1 MKVIAAATIMGLVS
15 TLGFL
20 IGLQI
25 QFAFA
30 APLIEFLMNPDFDIQ
45 SGNSSGS
52 IVCDPICHL
61 SNNSGGSNGG
71 NSNTDA
77 QPAYQLTV
85 NVPSHTSDSSTVGIS
100 ITTANGYT
108 READLS
114 GAGDLSYTFNIPEN
128 QGKSVQVCVK
138 SGNLSIKNCR
148 TYETTGSDMS
158 VSLPIRSS
166 PTSVRHIGPWNGW
179 EGYGGFPG
187 FYGYP

>member
-1 MKVIAAATIMGLVS
+1 MKVFAAATIMALVS
-15 TLGFL
+15 TLL
-20 IGLQI
+20 APSI

-30 APLIEFLMNPDFDIQ
+30 LDFDIQ
-45 SGNSSGS
+45 SNGDSSGY
-52 IVCDPICHL
+52 IVCDPNCHV
-61 SNNSGGSNGG
+61 SSNSGGNNGG
-71 NSNTDA
+71 SSITDA

-85 NVPSHTSDSSTVGIS
+85 NVPSHTSGTSTVDIS

-128 QGKSVQVCVK
+128 QGKLVQVCAK

-158 VSLPIRSS
+158 VSLPVISS
-166 PTSVRHIGPWNGW
+166 TTSVRHIGPWSGW
-179 EGYGGFPG
+179 GGYGAFPR

>member
-1 MKVIAAATIMGLVS
+1 MKVIAEAAIMTLVL

-20 IGLQI
+20 IVPSI

-30 APLIEFLMNPDFDIQ
+30 LDFGIQ
-45 SGNSSGS
+45 SNGDSSGN
-52 IVCDPICHL
+52 IVCDPNCHV
-61 SNNSGGSNGG
+61 SSNSGGNNGASNI
-71 NSNTDA
+71 THA
-77 QPAYQLTV
+77 QPAYHLNV
-85 NVPSHTSDSSTVGIS
+85 DVPSHTSDTSTVGVS

-108 READLS
+108 HEADLS

-158 VSLPIRSS
+158 VSLPAISS
-166 PTSVRHIGPWNGW
+166 TTSVSHIGPWSGW
-179 EGYGGFPG
+179 RGYDAFPG

>member
-1 MKVIAAATIMGLVS
+1 MKVIAAATIITLVS

-20 IGLQI
+20 ITLSI

-30 APLIEFLMNPDFDIQ
+30 LDFGIQ
-45 SGNSSGS
+45 SNGDSSGY
-52 IVCDPICHL
+52 IVCDPNCHV
-61 SNNSGGSNGG
+61 SSNSGVNNSGS
-71 NSNTDA
+71 SITDT

-85 NVPSHTSDSSTVGIS
+85 NVPSHTSDTSTVDIS
-100 ITTANGYT
+100 IKTANGYT
-108 READLS
+108 HAADLS

-148 TYETTGSDMS
+148 TYESTGSDKS
-158 VSLPIRSS
+158 VSLPAISS
-166 PTSVRHIGPWNGW
+166 TTSVRQIDPWSGW
-179 EGYGGFPG
+179 GRYGALPG

>member
-1 MKVIAAATIMGLVS
+1 MKVIAAATIMALVP

-20 IGLQI
+20 IAPSI

-30 APLIEFLMNPDFDIQ
+30 QDFSIQ
-45 SGNSSGS
+45 SNGDSSGY
-52 IVCDPICHL
+52 IVCDPNCHV
-61 SNNSGGSNGG
+61 SGNSGGNNGASNI
-71 NSNTDA
+71 TDT
-77 QPAYQLTV
+77 QPAYHLNV
-85 NVPSHTSDSSTVGIS
+85 DVPSHTSDTSTVGVS

-108 READLS
+108 RETDLS

-148 TYETTGSDMS
+148 TYETTGNDMS

-166 PTSVRHIGPWNGW
+166 TTYFRHIVPWG
-179 EGYGGFPG
+179 GYGPFPE
-187 FYGYP
+187 FYGDP